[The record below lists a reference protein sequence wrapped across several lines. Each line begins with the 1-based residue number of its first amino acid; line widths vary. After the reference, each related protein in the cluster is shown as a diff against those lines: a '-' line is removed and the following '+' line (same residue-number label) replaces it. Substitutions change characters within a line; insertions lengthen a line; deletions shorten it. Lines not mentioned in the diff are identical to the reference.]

1 MRGLVT
7 TRLLYHGINMLLPNR
22 QATTFPVTA
31 QTQLYE
37 FHDSHHAFRIDG
49 DWCAALDGITHL
61 LIEGA
66 VVTGLIDDAL
76 LALSL

>member
-1 MRGLVT
+1 MRGLGT
-7 TRLLYHGINMLLPNR
+7 TRLLYHGINMLVPNR
-22 QATTFPVTA
+22 QATPLTMTT
-31 QTQLYE
+31 QTQLDE
-37 FHDSHHAFRIDG
+37 LHDCYHAFRIDG

>member
-1 MRGLVT
+1 
-7 TRLLYHGINMLLPNR
+7 MLLPNR

-37 FHDSHHAFRIDG
+37 LHDCYHAFRIDG
-49 DWCAALDGITHL
+49 DRCAALDGITHL

>member
-31 QTQLYE
+31 QPQLYDLP
-37 FHDSHHAFRIDG
+37 HCDDAFRIDG